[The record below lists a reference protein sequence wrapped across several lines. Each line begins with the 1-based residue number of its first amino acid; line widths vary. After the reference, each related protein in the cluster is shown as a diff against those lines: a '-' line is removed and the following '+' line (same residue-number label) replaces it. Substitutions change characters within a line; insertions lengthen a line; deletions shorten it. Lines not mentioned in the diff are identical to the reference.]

1 MDLKNQAFA
10 RQSAF
15 DHRKKL
21 RIVLRQLTAGQLT
34 DDQRSQALASIRF
47 EAVRIAL
54 FDQRY
59 AQRRRRPRHAGN
71 SNNAFWEPE

>member
-1 MDLKNQAFA
+1 MNLKNQAFA
-10 RQSAF
+10 RQNVF

-21 RIVLRQLTAGQLT
+21 RIVLRQLTAGQL
-34 DDQRSQALASIRF
+34 RS

-59 AQRRRRPRHAGN
+59 AQ
-71 SNNAFWEPE
+71 